1 MARFIL
7 GRLLQA
13 LVTLWMVVTVVFFLA
28 RLAGDP
34 IALLGGEHMTAEF
47 EAELRAR
54 YGLDKPVWQQYVVYL
69 GQLVRGDFGT
79 SIVSGEPALAQ
90 VLERWPATVEIGAA
104 GILITLVL
112 ALPIGVY
119 AAAHRGSPL
128 DYLAR
133 GFAVLGQAV
142 PGFWVGLIFILV
154 FAVELRLLPA
164 GGRGGPQHVILPAL
178 TTGWFAVA
186 GIMRLT
192 RSSMLEVLGSEY
204 VKLARAKG
212 LPMHV
217 VIWKHAFRNA
227 AIPVLTF
234 TALVVVTL
242 FLTGSIVAE
251 TVFSYPGVGSLL
263 IDAVRKRDFPQ
274 LQAAVLFLS
283 ALYVLV
289 NLSVD
294 LLYGYLDPRIRLER

>member
-1 MARFIL
+1 MARFVV

-47 EAELRAR
+47 EAELRVR
-54 YGLDKPVWQQYVVYL
+54 YGLDKPVWQQYLVYL

-90 VLERWPATVEIGAA
+90 VLERWPATMEIGAA
-104 GILITLVL
+104 GILVTLVL

-142 PGFWVGLIFILV
+142 IVFGL
-154 FAVELRLLPA
+154 
-164 GGRGGPQHVILPAL
+164 
-178 TTGWFAVA
+178 
-186 GIMRLT
+186 
-192 RSSMLEVLGSEY
+192 
-204 VKLARAKG
+204 
-212 LPMHV
+212 
-217 VIWKHAFRNA
+217 
-227 AIPVLTF
+227 
-234 TALVVVTL
+234 
-242 FLTGSIVAE
+242 
-251 TVFSYPGVGSLL
+251 
-263 IDAVRKRDFPQ
+263 
-274 LQAAVLFLS
+274 
-283 ALYVLV
+283 
-289 NLSVD
+289 
-294 LLYGYLDPRIRLER
+294 